1 VGARRVLLQ
10 LHLHPPAAAAV
21 KIHINS
27 SSHFPPCSGVER
39 GDGGGESTL
48 GSANWVRPPRRPSSC
63 FSFISSSPGRRRRR
77 RRRGAREKRRRV
89 GDSILNCCRR
99 ATGAS
104 DGERAAFFLGPALDG
119 PDNRAGPAHVDLSVP
134 AQEPIR
140 HRPKT
145 SPIRGEAGAWSSFF
159 FLLVRRGG
167 QCNPNH
173 PSPSPSPPVACRS
186 VSAARRDGRY
196 PFAACV
202 GGMRRSSSSPY
213 YRCA

>member
-1 VGARRVLLQ
+1 MVSERVPWGRRTGSGL
-10 LHLHPPAAAAV
+10 PGGPRAA
-21 KIHINS
+21 
-27 SSHFPPCSGVER
+27 
-39 GDGGGESTL
+39 
-48 GSANWVRPPRRPSSC
+48 SA
-63 FSFISSSPGRRRRR
+63 SSPRPLAVAVAVAEH
-77 RRRGAREKRRRV
+77 ARSAVEFV
-89 GDSILNCCRR
+89 DSILNCCRR